1 LYIILIKFVVIK
13 FIIFKF
19 KVVLINFKSNKFISK
34 NNIVI
39 LLIKNINISFDLI
52 KISYIVAIKL
62 LLYLLQILQFSSNIN
77 KFLLSIESNI
87 KDILI
92 INIVLTINLH

>member
-1 LYIILIKFVVIK
+1 LIKFVVIK

>member
-1 LYIILIKFVVIK
+1 MYIILIKFVVIK